1 MGWKIFKE
9 INKIFSFM
17 TLFVF
22 LAHQLHAEVSKDC
35 LTGILNETENTCLAK
50 SDIINEINKDFQTVF
65 ALGNVTSISQPPL
78 VITPKIAIEAPT
90 DLTPLKSLKKPEK
103 ISRPLR
109 AKMKPQN
116 DINLLSVVKVLD
128 EKGAIHLNRCL
139 QKLNS
144 NIRER
149 HFSGLAEEFETL
161 EKLTMSH
168 KKETNPLKKIF
179 TRSPSQKEC
188 INYLDFILMAG

>member
-1 MGWKIFKE
+1 M
-9 INKIFSFM
+9 
-17 TLFVF
+17 
-22 LAHQLHAEVSKDC
+22 
-35 LTGILNETENTCLAK
+35 
-50 SDIINEINKDFQTVF
+50 
-65 ALGNVTSISQPPL
+65 

-90 DLTPLKSLKKPEK
+90 DLTPLKNLKKPEK

-128 EKGAIHLNRCL
+128 EKGTIHLNRCL

-144 NIRER
+144 NVRER

>member
-1 MGWKIFKE
+1 MPYIKVKLQSENEKIRLAA
-9 INKIFSFM
+9 NKPNSF
-17 TLFVF
+17 
-22 LAHQLHAEVSKDC
+22 
-35 LTGILNETENTCLAK
+35 N
-50 SDIINEINKDFQTVF
+50 
-65 ALGNVTSISQPPL
+65 
-78 VITPKIAIEAPT
+78 PK
-90 DLTPLKSLKKPEK
+90 LKKPEK

-144 NIRER
+144 NVRER

>member
-1 MGWKIFKE
+1 MHWKILKE
-9 INKIFSFM
+9 IIKPFSFIS
-17 TLFVF
+17 LFVF
-22 LAHQLHAEVSKDC
+22 LAHQLHAEISKDC
-35 LTGILNETENTCLAK
+35 LTGVIVENENMCVGK
-50 SDIINEINKDFQTVF
+50 SDLIDDINKDFQTVY
-65 ALGNVTSISQPPL
+65 ATGNITSISQPPL

-90 DLTPLKSLKKPEK
+90 NLSPLKNLNKPEK
-103 ISRPLR
+103 INRPLR

-116 DINLLSVVKVLD
+116 DINLFAVVKVLD
-128 EKGAIHLNRCL
+128 EKGSLHLNRCL
-139 QKLNS
+139 QKLSS
-144 NIRER
+144 NVRKR

>member
-22 LAHQLHAEVSKDC
+22 LAHQLQAEVSKDC

-65 ALGNVTSISQPPL
+65 AFGNITSISQPPL

-90 DLTPLKSLKKPEK
+90 DLKPLKNLEKPEK

-116 DINLLSVVKVLD
+116 DINLLAVVKVLD
-128 EKGAIHLNRCL
+128 EKGSLHLNRCL
-139 QKLNS
+139 KKLNS
-144 NIRER
+144 NARER

-168 KKETNPLKKIF
+168 KKDTNPLKKIF

>member
-9 INKIFSFM
+9 INTTFSFIS
-17 TLFVF
+17 LFVF
-22 LAHQLHAEVSKDC
+22 LAHQLHAEISKDC
-35 LTGILNETENTCLAK
+35 LTENLSGTENTCLAK

-65 ALGNVTSISQPPL
+65 AFGNVTSISQPPL

-90 DLTPLKSLKKPEK
+90 DLTPIKNLEKPEK
-103 ISRPLR
+103 ISRQLR

-116 DINLLSVVKVLD
+116 DINLLAVVKVLD
-128 EKGAIHLNRCL
+128 EKGSLHLNRCL
-139 QKLNS
+139 KKLN
-144 NIRER
+144 NNTRDR
-149 HFSGLAEEFETL
+149 YFSGLDEEFETL
-161 EKLTMSH
+161 EKLTVSH

>member
-9 INKIFSFM
+9 TNKIFSFM
-17 TLFVF
+17 TLFGF
-22 LAHQLHAEVSKDC
+22 SALQLYAEVNNDC
-35 LTGILNETENTCLAK
+35 LTAIPGESGNICVAK
-50 SDIINEINKDFQTVF
+50 SDIISEINKDFQTVY
-65 ALGNVTSISQPPL
+65 ATGNVTSISQPPL

-90 DLTPLKSLKKPEK
+90 DLTPMKNLKKPEK

-116 DINLLSVVKVLD
+116 DINLLAVVKVLD
-128 EKGAIHLNRCL
+128 EKGSLHLNRCL
-139 QKLNS
+139 KKVNS
-144 NIRER
+144 NAREM
-149 HFSGLAEEFETL
+149 HFSGLSEEFETL

-168 KKETNPLKKIF
+168 EKETNPLKKIF

>member
-1 MGWKIFKE
+1 MNWKIIKE
-9 INKIFSFM
+9 INKAFSFIS
-17 TLFVF
+17 LFVF
-22 LAHQLHAEVSKDC
+22 LAHQLQAEVNKEC
-35 LTGILNETENTCLAK
+35 LTGILDENENTCLAK
-50 SDIINEINKDFQTVF
+50 SDIISEINKDFQTVY
-65 ALGNVTSISQPPL
+65 ATGNVTSISQPPL

-90 DLTPLKSLKKPEK
+90 DLTPLKNLKKPEK

-144 NIRER
+144 NVRER
-149 HFSGLAEEFETL
+149 HFSGLADEFETL

>member
-17 TLFVF
+17 TFFVL

-65 ALGNVTSISQPPL
+65 AFGNVTSISQPPL

-90 DLTPLKSLKKPEK
+90 DLTPLKNLKKPEK

-116 DINLLSVVKVLD
+116 DTNLLSVVKVLD

-144 NIRER
+144 NVRER
-149 HFSGLAEEFETL
+149 YFSGLAEEFETL
-161 EKLTMSH
+161 EKLTVSH

>member
-1 MGWKIFKE
+1 MGLKIFKE

-22 LAHQLHAEVSKDC
+22 LANQLHAEVNKDC
-35 LTGILNETENTCLAK
+35 LIGILGENENICTAK
-50 SDIINEINKDFQTVF
+50 SDIINEINKDFQTVY
-65 ALGNVTSISQPPL
+65 ATGNVSSISQPPL

-90 DLTPLKSLKKPEK
+90 NLTPLKNLETPEK

-116 DINLLSVVKVLD
+116 DINLLAVVKVLD
-128 EKGAIHLNRCL
+128 EKGSIHLNRCL
-139 QKLNS
+139 KKLNS
-144 NIRER
+144 NARDR
-149 HFSGLAEEFETL
+149 YFSGLDEEFETL